1 MIKRIGVMSSLTG
14 VKMFPDDFKIMVVG
28 RTFKCRIVSVG
39 NIDAG
44 PGAQSTL
51 GGTTFLPDKYV

>member
-1 MIKRIGVMSSLTG
+1 MSSLTG